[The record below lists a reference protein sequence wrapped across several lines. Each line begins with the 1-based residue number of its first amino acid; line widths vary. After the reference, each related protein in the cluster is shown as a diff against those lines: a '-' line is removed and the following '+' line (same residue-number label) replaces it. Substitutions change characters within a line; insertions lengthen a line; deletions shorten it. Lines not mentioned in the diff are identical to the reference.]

1 MHFSKLL
8 SLLLFLGLSF
18 TYACQSDAPSTTSS
32 SVPTPETAKKVR
44 ANFDRDS
51 AYAFVAKQ
59 VDFGPRVV
67 NSDGHKACKEW
78 LVAKFKALGTTVI
91 EQDFQ
96 AKAYTGTTLNAT
108 NIIAQYKPANPDRI
122 LLAAHWDTRHIADSP
137 LSTERKNEAILGAD
151 DGASGVGV
159 LLELARQLQANP
171 IDLGVDFVLFDA
183 EDHGESRDDIET
195 EADGAKNRETWGLG
209 SQYWSSNLH
218 RSAYKPRYG
227 ILLDM
232 VGSRNA
238 RFPKEQYSKYFA
250 PQELDRVWALADKL
264 GYSNYFH
271 NADGGGVTDDHYF
284 VNTIAKIPMIDIVNL
299 PLESDNK
306 GFGNH
311 RHTHNDNMEVIN
323 KRTLKA
329 VGQLL
334 IELLT
339 REDAGTL

>member
-8 SLLLFLGLSF
+8 SLFFFLGLSF
-18 TYACQSDAPSTTSS
+18 MYACQSDAPPAS
-32 SVPTPETAKKVR
+32 PPAATPAATKKMR

-59 VDFGPRVV
+59 VAFGPRVV

-78 LVAKFKALGTTVI
+78 LVNKFTAFGATVI

-96 AKAYTGTTLNAT
+96 AKAYTGITLNST
-108 NIIAQYKPANPDRI
+108 NIIAQYNPTNPDRI
-122 LLAAHWDTRHIADSP
+122 VLAAHWDTRHIADSP
-137 LSTERKNEAILGAD
+137 LSTERKNEALLGAD
-151 DGASGVGV
+151 DGGSGVGV

-209 SQYWSSNLH
+209 SQYWSNNLH
-218 RSAYKPRYG
+218 RSGYKPRYG

-250 PQELDRVWALADKL
+250 PQELERVWALANKL

-311 RHTHNDNMEVIN
+311 WHTHNDNMEVIN

>member
-8 SLLLFLGLSF
+8 SLVFLLGLSF
-18 TYACQSDAPSTTSS
+18 MYACQSDAPPASPPTAAPTATKTVRTS
-32 SVPTPETAKKVR
+32 
-44 ANFDRDS
+44 FDRDS

-59 VDFGPRVV
+59 VAFGPRVV

-78 LVAKFKALGTTVI
+78 LVTKFKEFGATVI

-96 AKAYTGTTLNAT
+96 AKAYTGKSLNGT
-108 NIIAQYKPANPDRI
+108 NIIAQYNPANTDRI
-122 LLAAHWDTRHIADSP
+122 ILAAHWDTRHVADSP
-137 LSTERKNEAILGAD
+137 LSTERKQEPLLGAD
-151 DGASGVGV
+151 DGGSGVGV

-171 IDLGVDFVLFDA
+171 IGLGVDLVLFDA

-195 EADGAKNRETWGLG
+195 EEDGAKNRETWALG
-209 SQYWSSNLH
+209 SQYWSNNLH

-250 PQELDRVWALADKL
+250 PQQVERVWALAHKL

-284 VNTIAKIPMIDIVNL
+284 VNTIAKIPMIDIINL

-311 RHTHNDNMEVIN
+311 WHTHNDNMEVIN

-334 IELLT
+334 VELLT

>member
-8 SLLLFLGLSF
+8 SLLFFLGLSF
-18 TYACQSDAPSTTSS
+18 IYACQSDAPPASPPAETTAA
-32 SVPTPETAKKVR
+32 TKKVQ
-44 ANFDRDS
+44 AKFDRDS

-59 VDFGPRVV
+59 VAFGPRVV
-67 NSDGHKACKEW
+67 NSEGHQACKEW
-78 LVAKFKALGTTVI
+78 LVAQFKAYGATVI

-96 AKAYTGTTLNAT
+96 AKAYTGVNLNST
-108 NIIAQYKPANPDRI
+108 NIIAQYNPANSDRI
-122 LLAAHWDTRHIADSP
+122 ILAAHWDTRHIADSP
-137 LSTERKNEAILGAD
+137 LSTERKNEALLGAD
-151 DGASGVGV
+151 DGGSGVAV

-195 EADGAKNRETWGLG
+195 EEDGAKNRETWGLG
-209 SQYWSSNLH
+209 SQYWSNNLH
-218 RSAYKPRYG
+218 RSPYKPRYG

-311 RHTHNDNMEVIN
+311 WHTHNDNMEVIN

-334 IELLT
+334 IELLI